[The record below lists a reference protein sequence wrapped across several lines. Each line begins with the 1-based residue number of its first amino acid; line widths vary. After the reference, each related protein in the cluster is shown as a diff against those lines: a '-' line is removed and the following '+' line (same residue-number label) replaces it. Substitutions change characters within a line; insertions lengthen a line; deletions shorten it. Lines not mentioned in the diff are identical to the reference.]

1 MKEVK
6 GLLISSKTRKEQ
18 VVENTLGLNQTL
30 TDSPVRQ
37 LHRQMPTASPE
48 KKTKLAEPKLFS
60 GTFSLGKDAVEASAV
75 IHIDSSGELVFDF
88 SPIPY
93 TTQSQFILAAWHTE
107 SSDIVHF
114 SFKAAAEDGA
124 RFETEHL
131 FFSSLGMP
139 SDAGGTRLAPE
150 ARCKKGI
157 LRYSLKEPFPL
168 PALRMRLKGFRNFGS
183 LHAECA
189 LGRVAMNGPHETNDE
204 DDAADGWL
212 VVQAVEPP
220 PDTAQWRADSE
231 KLLEHVRRIMSLATA
246 SFLRAPIVEYIA
258 GTVSEVTVWSQ
269 TRQTAA
275 GMAVFHFLAQ
285 DGIFAAA
292 VSSYFSPP
300 IVVKHLFFAIEW
312 FAMEATYNEMRL
324 VNAMTALENLID
336 SNITSGEALILPRAQ
351 FEKIRRVLLSV
362 IRTCLGK
369 WAAEL
374 AEDASIELNEKLA
387 DLNRRSLL
395 RKLELLAARWNVSLD
410 GIDPASLKAAKG
422 ARDKVVHR
430 GQYYEDAKEADAD
443 LWTHVTIIREV
454 AVRFF
459 FTAIGYKGRYIS
471 HVGGYHDAVF
481 PGPSMTAK

>member
-1 MKEVK
+1 
-6 GLLISSKTRKEQ
+6 
-18 VVENTLGLNQTL
+18 
-30 TDSPVRQ
+30 
-37 LHRQMPTASPE
+37 MPTASPE
-48 KKTKLAEPKLFS
+48 NKTTLAEPKLFS
-60 GTFSLGKDAVEASAV
+60 GTFSLGADAVEASAV
-75 IHIDSSGELVFDF
+75 IHINSSGELVFDF

-93 TTQSQFILAAWHTE
+93 TAQSQFISAAWHNE

-114 SFKAAAEDGA
+114 SFKAVAEDGA

-131 FFSSLGMP
+131 FFSSLGMS
-139 SDAGGTRLAPE
+139 SDATGTRLTPE
-150 ARCKKGI
+150 ARCQKGI
-157 LRYSLKEPFPL
+157 FRYALKQPVPL
-168 PALRMRLKGFRNFGS
+168 PALRMRLKGFRNLGS

-189 LGRVAMNGPHETNDE
+189 LGQVAMNGPHEAND
-204 DDAADGWL
+204 DDAANGWL
-212 VVQAVEPP
+212 VVQAAEPP
-220 PDTAQWRADSE
+220 PDMAQWRVDSE
-231 KLLEHVRRIMSLATA
+231 KLLEHVRRIMSFATA

-258 GTVSEVTVWSQ
+258 GTESEVTVWSQ
-269 TRQTAA
+269 TRQRGA
-275 GMAVFHFLAQ
+275 GMAVFHFLAH
-285 DGIFAAA
+285 DAIFAAA
-292 VSSYFSPP
+292 VRSHFSPP

-336 SNITSGEALILPRAQ
+336 SNVTSGEALILPRAQ

-395 RKLELLAARWNVSLD
+395 RKLELLATRWNVSLD
-410 GIDPASLKAAKG
+410 GIEPAGLKAAKQ
-422 ARDKVVHR
+422 ARDKVIHR

-454 AVRFF
+454 AVRFL

-481 PGPSMTAK
+481 PPAVKSAGETP